1 MQYRLLKMLKWTAP
15 LNHVLMSLLIAG
27 GDLLRAIC
35 LVITYKL
42 SASDNLFQM
51 LPGHTLVYC
60 FCFILGIMGQN

>member
-1 MQYRLLKMLKWTAP
+1 
-15 LNHVLMSLLIAG
+15 MSLLIAG